1 MGKTSRRGAAPGVA
15 RVLEG
20 VDGPTLGW
28 ESCATEHT
36 VAVTFTSD
44 IAEVRRARRVVQAQ
58 LEAWGYGTEVEA
70 MTLAVSEL
78 VTNAVIH
85 GRGDVEL
92 TLTANDGTIRIE
104 VTDQG
109 GGQPKLV
116 PQGAHIV
123 GAGWGLHL
131 VDALADQWGSV
142 RNGVSTS
149 VWMERRWRTGRGDE
163 PDRGSS

>member
-1 MGKTSRRGAAPGVA
+1 
-15 RVLEG
+15 
-20 VDGPTLGW
+20 VDGPTVSW

-36 VAVTFTSD
+36 VAVTFISD

-58 LEAWGYGTEVEA
+58 LDAWGYGTEVEA

-85 GRGDVEL
+85 GRGEVEL

-104 VTDQG
+104 VADQG

-116 PQGAHIV
+116 PQGANIV
-123 GAGWGLHL
+123 SGGWGLHL

-142 RNGVSTS
+142 QNGVRTS
-149 VWMERRWRTGRGDE
+149 VWMERRGRTGRGDE

>member
-1 MGKTSRRGAAPGVA
+1 
-15 RVLEG
+15 
-20 VDGPTLGW
+20 
-28 ESCATEHT
+28 
-36 VAVTFTSD
+36 
-44 IAEVRRARRVVQAQ
+44 
-58 LEAWGYGTEVEA
+58 